1 LVSGV
6 LAQGKPG
13 ENFADEPM
21 KRVYLVF
28 QTGSN
33 QQTVY
38 PLLETTTIGRDSGNL
53 IPLSDPTASRY
64 HAKVHYQEGSWVVE
78 DLGSTNGIVFGGK
91 REERVTL
98 NPGDTFQIGK
108 TSFAVVEREIRE
120 STDLL
125 QSTLE
130 FISPGSAV
138 GADRRS
144 VRLIDV
150 ISKIPFFAPL
160 QEIEREE
167 LAEDATMHVFSAG
180 EMIIREGDPG
190 RSVYVI
196 LDGRV
201 RVFTR
206 DNGDNELELA
216 TLGVGQ
222 FFGEMSFVSGKPR
235 SSSVAALELSVVVE
249 LSYDIMANIV
259 EQNQAVK
266 DFLEGYHKIRKKDTL
281 KKLAEMGLTK
291 PELLP

>member
-1 LVSGV
+1 
-6 LAQGKPG
+6 
-13 ENFADEPM
+13 M

-28 QTGSN
+28 QTGSH

-53 IPLSDPTASRY
+53 IPLPDPTASRY
-64 HAKVHYQEGSWVVE
+64 HAKVHHQEGSWVIE
-78 DLGSTNGIVFGGK
+78 DLGSTNGIMFSGK
-91 REERVTL
+91 RVEKISL
-98 NPGDTFQIGK
+98 SPGDTFQIGK
-108 TSFAVVEREIRE
+108 TSFVVVEREIKE
-120 STDLL
+120 SKDSL
-125 QSTLE
+125 QTTLE
-130 FISPGSAV
+130 FVLPTSSV
-138 GADRRS
+138 GTDRRS
-144 VRLIDV
+144 VRLMDV

-160 QEIEREE
+160 QETESEE

-222 FFGEMSFVSGKPR
+222 FFGEMSFISGEPR

-249 LSYDIMANIV
+249 LSYDSMAKVI
-259 EQNQAVK
+259 EQNQTVK
-266 DFLEGYHKIRKKDTL
+266 KVLEKYHKFRKKDTQE
-281 KKLAEMGLTK
+281 KLADMGLTK

>member
-1 LVSGV
+1 
-6 LAQGKPG
+6 
-13 ENFADEPM
+13 M

-28 QTGSN
+28 QTGSH
-33 QQTVY
+33 QQTIY

-53 IPLSDPTASRY
+53 IPLPDPTASRY
-64 HAKVHYQEGSWVVE
+64 HAKVHYEEGSWVVE
-78 DLGSTNGIVFGGK
+78 DLGSTNGIIFSGK
-91 REERVTL
+91 RVEKISL
-98 NPGDTFQIGK
+98 SPGDTFQIGK

-120 STDLL
+120 SKDSL
-125 QSTLE
+125 QTTLE
-130 FISPGSAV
+130 FVSPTSAV

-144 VRLIDV
+144 VRLMDV

-160 QEIEREE
+160 QETEREE
-167 LAEDATMHVFSAG
+167 LAEDANMHVFSAG
-180 EMIIREGDPG
+180 EVIIREGDPG

-222 FFGEMSFVSGKPR
+222 FFGEMSFVSDKPR

-249 LSYDIMANIV
+249 LSYDSMAKVI
-259 EQNQAVK
+259 EHNQAVK
-266 DFLEGYHKIRKKDTL
+266 EVLEEYHKIRKKDTL
-281 KKLAEMGLTK
+281 EKLAEMGLTK

>member
-1 LVSGV
+1 
-6 LAQGKPG
+6 
-13 ENFADEPM
+13 M

-28 QTGSN
+28 QTGSR

-53 IPLSDPTASRY
+53 IPLPDPTASRY

-78 DLGSTNGIVFGGK
+78 DLGSTNGIMFSGK
-91 REERVTL
+91 RVEKISL
-98 NPGDTFQIGK
+98 SPGDTFQIGK
-108 TSFAVVEREIRE
+108 TSFAVVEREIKE
-120 STDLL
+120 SEDSL
-125 QSTLE
+125 QTTLE
-130 FISPGSAV
+130 FVLPTSSV
-138 GADRRS
+138 GTDRRS
-144 VRLIDV
+144 VRLMDV

-160 QEIEREE
+160 QETESEE
-167 LAEDATMHVFSAG
+167 LAEDATMHVFSTG

-222 FFGEMSFVSGKPR
+222 FFGEMSFISGEPR
-235 SSSVAALELSVVVE
+235 SSSVVALELSVVVE
-249 LSYDIMANIV
+249 LSYDSMAKVI
-259 EQNQAVK
+259 EQNQTVK
-266 DFLEGYHKIRKKDTL
+266 EVLEKYHKFRKKDTL
-281 KKLAEMGLTK
+281 EKLADMGLTK

>member
-1 LVSGV
+1 
-6 LAQGKPG
+6 
-13 ENFADEPM
+13 M

-28 QTGSN
+28 QTGSH
-33 QQTVY
+33 QQIIY

-53 IPLSDPTASRY
+53 IPLPDPTASRY
-64 HAKVHYQEGSWVVE
+64 HAKVHYEQGSWVVE
-78 DLGSTNGIVFGGK
+78 DLGSTNGIIFSGK
-91 REERVTL
+91 RVEKISL
-98 NPGDTFQIGK
+98 SPGDTFQIGK

-120 STDLL
+120 SKDSL
-125 QSTLE
+125 QTTLE
-130 FISPGSAV
+130 FVSPTSAV
-138 GADRRS
+138 GTDRRS
-144 VRLIDV
+144 VRLMDV
-150 ISKIPFFAPL
+150 ISQIPFFAPL
-160 QEIEREE
+160 QETEREE

-180 EMIIREGDPG
+180 EMIIREGDSG

-196 LDGRV
+196 LDGRIK
-201 RVFTR
+201 VFTR

-249 LSYDIMANIV
+249 LSYDSMTKVI

-266 DFLEGYHKIRKKDTL
+266 EVLEEYHKIRKKDTL
-281 KKLAEMGLTK
+281 EKLAEMGLTK

>member
-1 LVSGV
+1 
-6 LAQGKPG
+6 
-13 ENFADEPM
+13 M
-21 KRVYLVF
+21 
-28 QTGSN
+28 
-33 QQTVY
+33 
-38 PLLETTTIGRDSGNL
+38 
-53 IPLSDPTASRY
+53 
-64 HAKVHYQEGSWVVE
+64 VE
-78 DLGSTNGIVFGGK
+78 ELGSTNGIIFSGK
-91 REERVTL
+91 RVEKISL
-98 NPGDTFQIGK
+98 SPGDTFQIGK

-120 STDLL
+120 SKDSL
-125 QSTLE
+125 QTTLE
-130 FISPGSAV
+130 FVSPTSAV

-144 VRLIDV
+144 VRLMDV

-160 QEIEREE
+160 QETEREE
-167 LAEDATMHVFSAG
+167 LAEDANMHVFSAG
-180 EMIIREGDPG
+180 EVIIREGDPG

-249 LSYDIMANIV
+249 LSYDSMANII
-259 EQNQAVK
+259 EQNQSVK
-266 DFLEGYHKIRKKDTL
+266 DVLEAFHKIRKKDTL
-281 KKLAEMGLTK
+281 EKLAEMGLTK